1 MHSLCSKS
9 SLCVTDENVLVTLFT
24 KYLEHRAGLPPLPEE
39 DPLLDWKVNGKDSKS
54 AALIDKVLDEDE
66 KAKRKEK

>member
-1 MHSLCSKS
+1 M
-9 SLCVTDENVLVTLFT
+9 
-24 KYLEHRAGLPPLPEE
+24 PEE